1 MRSRALQ
8 GLVSALRVAGFQVG
22 AMYEARSAGPSIPLR
37 AQKACSSRA
46 GNGLEFGKHELMELA
61 AGAAAAAGSLFGL
74 LAGYDSSRCSQLAF
88 GSGDFGAESGGGRR
102 LRWATA
108 ARGRRHGG
116 LAQCGEG
123 AETM

>member
-46 GNGLEFGKHELMELA
+46 GNGLEFRKHELMELA

-74 LAGYDSSRCSQLAF
+74 LAGYDSSRCSQLARLQ
-88 GSGDFGAESGGGRR
+88 SRELL
-102 LRWATA
+102 LRWRA
-108 ARGRRHGG
+108 ANQAHLSRRRGDVRLKEPCRAID
-116 LAQCGEG
+116 L
-123 AETM
+123 